1 MLDNCSRGR
10 PRGSCRGFGLFLS
23 NRHLHWRVLEGEGG
37 ACVFIF
43 IVSHCW
49 RLGEVDHCVGPN
61 YHLPYQP
68 LERAPG
74 LREVVFK
81 GLKVVEELITFLGR
95 VGGWISWLLVSIML
109 RLCA

>member
-1 MLDNCSRGR
+1 MLDNCPRGR

-37 ACVFIF
+37 ACACFFIG
-43 IVSHCW
+43 SHCW

-61 YHLPYQP
+61 HHLPYQP

-95 VGGWISWLLVSIML
+95 VGGWVSWLLVSIML